1 VPVIACG
8 IPLGYERRIG
18 YVAADDLEGAREIVG
33 YLRALGRTRI
43 ATITGPLDTSGGT
56 GRLEGYR
63 LELGDDFDESL
74 VAVGDYSRMSGERAM
89 RELLEHAPDLDA
101 VFAANDLMAA
111 GALDVLAAAG
121 RSVPDDVAVA
131 GFDDSPVATR
141 TAPQLTTMR
150 QPFERIAHEMVRM
163 LLEVID
169 GRPAARLTIPTQLVR
184 RASA

>member
-1 VPVIACG
+1 
-8 IPLGYERRIG
+8 
-18 YVAADDLEGAREIVG
+18 
-33 YLRALGRTRI
+33 
-43 ATITGPLDTSGGT
+43 
-56 GRLEGYR
+56 
-63 LELGDDFDESL
+63 
-74 VAVGDYSRMSGERAM
+74 
-89 RELLEHAPDLDA
+89 
-101 VFAANDLMAA
+101 MAA
-111 GALDVLAAAG
+111 GALDALAAAG

-169 GRPAARLTIPTQLVR
+169 GRPAGRLTIPTQLVR